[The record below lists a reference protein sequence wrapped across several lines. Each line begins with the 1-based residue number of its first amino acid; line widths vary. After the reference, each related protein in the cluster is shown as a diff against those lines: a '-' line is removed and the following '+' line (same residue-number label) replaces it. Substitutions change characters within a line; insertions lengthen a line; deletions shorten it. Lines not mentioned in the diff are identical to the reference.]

1 MNSIIENKIL
11 GIREQM
17 NNMETEPMYYLKPAW
32 ANLTAQLQILKEV
45 LGELNVLRAVELKKM
60 ANREFSV
67 LGEISPSISRELE
80 RLVDS
85 FNEVE
90 GNAFL
95 RLMGEEEIMFI
106 IKK

>member
-1 MNSIIENKIL
+1 
-11 GIREQM
+11 
-17 NNMETEPMYYLKPAW
+17 
-32 ANLTAQLQILKEV
+32 
-45 LGELNVLRAVELKKM
+45 M